1 MWRLWMWYDPKRL
14 FILLYVFLAV
24 LAFTIHFILLSTE
37 RYNWL
42 EAPRSAVKKASMQIE
57 LVLPGTPSKIG

>member
-14 FILLYVFLAV
+14 FIMLYVFLAV
-24 LAFTIHFILLSTE
+24 LAFSIHFILLSTN

-42 EAPRSAVKKASMQIE
+42 EERPTAVKKAAAHIE
-57 LVLPGTPSKIG
+57 MVVPG

>member
-24 LAFTIHFILLSTE
+24 LAFSIHFILLSTE

-57 LVLPGTPSKIG
+57 LVLPGAPSKIG